1 MAAVP
6 EPGVPGGTLQT
17 RPISAADYAEVLDL
31 NHESVHYLSPLSREG
46 LEKLLEQ
53 APLHR
58 VLESD
63 GRVLAFIIVLQQ
75 GAHYGSVNYQWFAQ
89 RYPSFLYVDRVVV
102 SRTRQARGAGSVLYR
117 EVFGFARQH
126 GFTCVACE
134 YDVQPPNPGSAR
146 FHARFG
152 FAEVGRQTVANGSK
166 TVSLQLASA
175 PFSEAA

>member
-1 MAAVP
+1 M
-6 EPGVPGGTLQT
+6 QT
-17 RPISAADYAEVLDL
+17 RPISDADFAAVLDL
-31 NHESVHYLSPLSREG
+31 NHESVHYLSPLSRDG
-46 LEKLLEQ
+46 LEQLLEQ

-63 GRVLAFIIVLQQ
+63 GQVLAFIIVLQQ
-75 GAHYGSVNYQWFAQ
+75 GARYGSVNYQWFAQ

-117 EVFGFARQH
+117 EVFSFARQH
-126 GFTCVACE
+126 AFPCVACE

-152 FAEVGRQTVANGSK
+152 FAEVGRQAVANGCK
-166 TVSLQLASA
+166 TVSLQLARA
-175 PFSEAA
+175 PFTEAA